1 MEFPVLNGLNLPETC
16 IRLITQFAR
25 EPHPTAV
32 LIKSLQ
38 FRRFK
43 AGYTEI
49 LHCHYPRRLEVRG
62 SMRGSITI
70 RGRNMFL
77 IDQINLFYDRLT
89 GEQHIDDNDND
100 ALYDEPGY

>member
-1 MEFPVLNGLNLPETC
+1 MEFPVLNKLYLPDSC

-38 FRRFK
+38 FQRFK

-62 SMRGSITI
+62 AAITPRGP
-70 RGRNMFL
+70 FE
-77 IDQINLFYDRLT
+77 IDWFKLEYDRLT
-89 GEQHIDDNDND
+89 GEKHRYDDD
-100 ALYDEPGY
+100 DEPGY